1 VVEKSAIPF
10 VPNGTIQRS
19 VALMSEMAVQSEG
32 TDAKS
37 LPAYAVFAALLS
49 AAGLPIYIHAPKY
62 FVDEYGVSLVALGTV
77 LFALRLLDVV
87 QDPLFGRWSA
97 RLGQYR
103 EIAVKIACIVISL
116 GMLGLFAVP
125 PMLPPLMWFGLMLA
139 LVFSAF
145 SFLTINFYAQG
156 VQKASHLGKSG
167 HLRLAR
173 WRETGAL
180 VGVCVAAIAPVVL
193 IYFMDA
199 PFVGFA
205 VGFVVLAIASAIL
218 MRGEWSATLTTEP
231 SGFGVVLGDPIARRL
246 LLIAFVNAAPVAVSS
261 TLFLF
266 YVESRLM
273 AVGMEGPLLLLFFL
287 SAAVS
292 APIWGRVAEKVGAK
306 VVLMVA
312 MALAIV
318 TFGFACILGAGD
330 WVAFAF
336 VCIGSGAA
344 LGADLTIL
352 PALFAKRM
360 GQISPNATEGF
371 GLWSFVSKL
380 TLAFSAVLLFP
391 TVQRVGF
398 ESGSL
403 TNSPDALFILTL
415 LYAAV
420 PCGLKMLAL
429 ALLATTDLMEN

>member
-1 VVEKSAIPF
+1 MVAAQSGESATK
-10 VPNGTIQRS
+10 N
-19 VALMSEMAVQSEG
+19 
-32 TDAKS
+32 
-37 LPAYAVFAALLS
+37 LPAYAIFAALLS

-62 FVDEYGVSLVALGTV
+62 FVDEYGVSLIALGTV

-97 RLGQYR
+97 RLGRHR
-103 EIAVKIACIVISL
+103 EAAVSIACVVIAV

-125 PMLPPLMWFGLMLA
+125 PVLPPLVWFGLMLT

-156 VQKASHLGKSG
+156 VNKASGLGNFG
-167 HLRLAR
+167 HLRVAR

-180 VGVCVAAIAPVVL
+180 IGVCVAAIAPVVL
-193 IYFMDA
+193 TYFMDA

-205 VGFVVLAIASAIL
+205 IGFAVLAATSAVL
-218 MRGEWSATLTTEP
+218 MRGEWTTNFTTEP

-273 AVGMEGPLLLLFFL
+273 AGGLEGPLLLLFFL

-292 APIWGRVAEKVGAK
+292 APFWGRWAEKSGAK
-306 VVLMVA
+306 NVLMMA
-312 MALAIV
+312 MGLAII
-318 TFGFACILGAGD
+318 TFGFACVLGAGD
-330 WVAFAF
+330 WIAFAI
-336 VCIGSGAA
+336 VCIGSGVA

-360 GQISPNATEGF
+360 GQISPNASEGF

-380 TLAFSAVLLFP
+380 TLAFAAVVLLP
-391 TVQRVGF
+391 SLQGVGF

-403 TNSPDALFILTL
+403 TNSSDALFLLTL

-420 PCGLKMLAL
+420 PCVLKVLAL
-429 ALLATTDLMEN
+429 GLLATTNLSED